1 MAQLDNSVNLYLCLK
16 ICMILDSQIPKN
28 QNENLNHLSS
38 DLKYQNFSMMNLY
51 WDGKWKTF

>member
-1 MAQLDNSVNLYLCLK
+1 
-16 ICMILDSQIPKN
+16 MILDSQIPKN

-51 WDGKWKTF
+51 